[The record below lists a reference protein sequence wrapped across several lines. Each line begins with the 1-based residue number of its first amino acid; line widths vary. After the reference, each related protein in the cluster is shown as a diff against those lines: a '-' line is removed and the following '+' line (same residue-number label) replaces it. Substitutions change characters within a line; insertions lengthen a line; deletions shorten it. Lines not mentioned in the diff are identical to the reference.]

1 MIKKYARKGNPT
13 YTVEGITFDGT
24 QAHLKVIREWVTG
37 RKQYIVSKHLDK
49 AVIVGTIPELW
60 GSTNVT
66 QGDVVYHS
74 RDVFSVMLGN
84 TFNELYEEIV

>member
-1 MIKKYARKGNPT
+1 MIKKYARKDNPT

-37 RKQYIVSKHLDK
+37 RKQYTRKLPDS

-60 GSTNVT
+60 GSINVT
-66 QGDVVYHS
+66 QGDVVYRS
-74 RDVFSVMLGN
+74 RYLVSVMLG
-84 TFNELYEEIV
+84 TAFHELYEEIV